1 MLLLFL
7 NKMHCLACR
16 NKLLLSNQM
25 SIFSFVNS
33 NLSGEEVKL
42 LCQIKKKNG
51 TGSINIPTTYLKMH
65 TELYLTT
72 SK

>member
-1 MLLLFL
+1 MILLLKHNKQNSDTYLLMLLIFL

-42 LCQIKKKNG
+42 LCQIKKK
-51 TGSINIPTTYLKMH
+51 KQH
-65 TELYLTT
+65 EVLTF
-72 SK
+72 